1 MTSCENIICDL
12 YEFPGQNEETR
23 AFYNTYHQDLIDE
36 DDEFGHL
43 REDVAMPADDDGDDD
58 AQAEEPE
65 REIVSVDEIR
75 QRARE
80 MAQNDHVGA
89 DRILLGRL

>member
-1 MTSCENIICDL
+1 
-12 YEFPGQNEETR
+12 
-23 AFYNTYHQDLIDE
+23 
-36 DDEFGHL
+36 
-43 REDVAMPADDDGDDD
+43 MPADDDGDD

-65 REIVSVDEIR
+65 HEIVSVDEIR

-80 MAQNDHVGA
+80 MAQDNTVGV